1 MKAGEPTAHMYLAP
15 ALARRA
21 LNVEEKRG
29 EERMAWRKALSLFL
43 WSGAGNGCLGAAG
56 AATVLEAN
64 GRSTTTRCHSYSLYE
79 LKIVLQ

>member
-56 AATVLEAN
+56 ARPL
-64 GRSTTTRCHSYSLYE
+64 YS
-79 LKIVLQ
+79 KPMAGPQRPGAIAIVCMN